1 MNVEISKKIGEIAA
15 LFKNTKYKEIYTGM
29 MKKYTYKIVL
39 LALLTLGTVTNL
51 WAQNNAGTIRGTVK
65 DEKDAVVGDAAVLLY
80 LDDNLV
86 EAKKSDPNGTFSFVN
101 LNPGSYT
108 IKINK
113 IGYKDFVKEDI
124 EVTPNNTKNIILDI
138 ETKNY
143 VFSPTTVKK
152 NRDQEKSLKNDQT
165 TTTISQARLVQTG
178 QRGFTSLAGLSSG
191 VTATASGLSGRGSRT
206 DATAYFIDGVRV
218 FSNTI
223 SQGMSGSVDI
233 LQAGIPAQYGDFTG
247 LGVSITTK
255 GGVSARKS
263 KSIEIVSSS
272 MFNPYH
278 NNLIEGFIATPI
290 LFKTNP
296 LYSSTS
302 VGEPKK
308 IAIAAL
314 NFGGNFSYQRDV
326 PSYIGYY
333 QIKDEALAEL
343 EKNPLAVNKDGGFVN
358 AASFLGANDFNNVKV
373 RENARSYSSNM
384 QAKLDFR
391 LSDLSTLSFFTN
403 FVYGNSTAPGSSNG
417 AMMTY
422 KTNPLNTQ
430 TSVLSYLKFT
440 QRFKDP
446 DSTKRAN
453 GSTLNNAYFTVRF
466 DYQSTWTKSQDANFR
481 DNIFE
486 YGFIGKF
493 KHYPTE
499 AYSFNL
505 AANPNSPAKM
515 FVDQNG
521 DTVYLKNFYEQSGFR
536 DTSIKFIA
544 SDINQVRANY
554 TQNVFDKTEEQGGRI
569 TSDNQI
575 LFNQGLLNG
584 YNPNSIYSLFNVPGI
599 QQASYSK
606 AQSERYTLYALGE
619 AELKGAAKAD
629 KKSSSHA
636 LQFGLT
642 YEQTV
647 NRGYGLAA
655 NNLWRLMYQLA
666 NSHISELDKSN
677 PILVYDA
684 NGTFQDTVKYNR
696 LVSAD
701 KQSNF
706 DREFRNKLIS
716 QGATDVYGKP
726 VTATTFIDVNSYN
739 PGDFKLN
746 MFSADELLN
755 NGSSFVNYYGYDH
768 LGNKLRG
775 RPSINDFLQDKNKR
789 SIGAFMPIYTAAWFQ
804 DKFYLDELEFRLG
817 LRLERY
823 DANQLVLKDPYSL
836 YPIRTAGEVNSI
848 DGNPI
853 SHPSNIGSDYAV
865 YVNDVKNPT
874 KILGYRSENTWYDAT
889 GKQLSTPD
897 LIANQTSNGKIAPY
911 LVNPNQTEITENSFK
926 DYKPKVNILPRVFF
940 KFPLNNKSLF
950 YASYDV
956 LAQRPSA
963 GANFL
968 TIDDYFYML
977 QKNSGTLA
985 NPALTSRITT
995 DYQIGFKQQVSKSTL
1010 LSVISYYRE
1019 TKNDISVYQYNQA
1032 YPLTYISYNNIDF
1045 STVKGF
1051 ILELDYKSK
1060 KNISLNG
1067 NYTLQIADGTGSN
1080 INSQRA
1086 LIASNQPNLRS
1097 LFPLGDL
1104 DIRHQLKGIFN
1115 WEFLDDNKA
1124 KKTVYYGPVIG
1135 KTKILKNT
1143 NFNVTYS
1150 ATSGLPYTATSAPV
1164 QLGSADRAT
1173 IKGTPYGSRLPW
1185 QFNTNLNISKDIMLN
1200 WNDKTTG
1207 KSKGAYLQVYYLI
1220 TNLLNTKNV
1229 FGVYQYTGTASD
1241 DGFLNSAKG
1250 QQYLSTTLSSEAYN
1264 YYYRTAVNSPGNY
1277 QAPRFMRIGA
1287 KLYF

>member
-1 MNVEISKKIGEIAA
+1 MI
-15 LFKNTKYKEIYTGM
+15 
-29 MKKYTYKIVL
+29 KYTYKIVL
-39 LALLTLGTVTNL
+39 LAFLTLCSAANVFG
-51 WAQNNAGTIRGTVK
+51 QNNAGTIRGTVK
-65 DEKDAVVGDAAVLLY
+65 DEKEKAVGNAVVLLY
-80 LDDNLV
+80 QDDNLV
-86 EAKKSDPNGTFSFVN
+86 GQKTTDPNGTFSFANVDPGYYIIKVN
-101 LNPGSYT
+101 RT
-108 IKINK
+108 
-113 IGYKDFVKEDI
+113 GYKDFDYPLF
-124 EVTPNNTKNIILDI
+124 EVTPNNTSEINISI
-138 ETKNY
+138 ETSDY
-143 VFSPTTVKK
+143 VFDNVNKKVDKAQGDKFKSTSTTAVINQKTLIK
-152 NRDQEKSLKNDQT
+152 
-165 TTTISQARLVQTG
+165 TG
-178 QRGFTSLAGLSSG
+178 LRGFGALAGLQSG

-218 FSNTI
+218 FSNSLT
-223 SQGMSGSVDI
+223 QGMSGSVDI

-247 LGVSITTK
+247 LGVSYTTK

-278 NNLIEGFIATPI
+278 YNLIEGFIATPI
-290 LFKTNP
+290 LFKANP
-296 LYSSTS
+296 RYSATSTK
-302 VGEPKK
+302 EPKK

-314 NFGGNFSYQRDV
+314 NFGGNFSYQKDA

-333 QIKDEALAEL
+333 QIKDEKLAEL
-343 EKNPLAVNKDGGFVN
+343 EKNPLAVNKDGGFVS

-373 RENARSYSSNM
+373 RDNARSFSSNM
-384 QAKLDFR
+384 QAKFDFR
-391 LSDLSTLSFFTN
+391 LSDLSTLSLFGN
-403 FVYGNSTAPGSSNG
+403 FVYGNSTAPGATNG
-417 AMMTY
+417 SMMSY
-422 KTNPLNTQ
+422 KTNPLSTS
-430 TSVLSYLKFT
+430 TSVLAYAKFT

-446 DSTKRAN
+446 DSTKKAN
-453 GSTLNNAYFTVRF
+453 GTTLNNAYFTVRF
-466 DYQSTWTKSQDANFR
+466 DYQSSWGTTQDINFKK
-481 DNIFE
+481 DFFD
-486 YGFIGKF
+486 YGYIGQF
-493 KHYPTE
+493 KHYPTPF
-499 AYSFNL
+499 YSVVINN
-505 AANPNSPAKM
+505 NPNSPAKL
-515 FVDQNG
+515 FVDQHG
-521 DTVYLKNFYEQSGFR
+521 DSVYLKNYFEQTGFR
-536 DTSIKFIA
+536 DTSIRFTAA
-544 SDINQVRANY
+544 SENQVRANY
-554 TQNVFDKTEEQGGRI
+554 TQNVFDKTKEQGQSI

-584 YNPNSIYSLFNVPGI
+584 YNPNAIYSLFNIPGI
-599 QQASYSK
+599 QQAGYNKS
-606 AQSERYTLYALGE
+606 QSERYTLYALGE

-647 NRGYGLAA
+647 NRGYGLGA

-666 NSHISELDKSN
+666 NSHISELDKNN
-677 PILVYDA
+677 PILSYDA
-684 NGTFQDTVKYNR
+684 NGTFQDTIKYNR

-701 KQSNF
+701 KQTNF
-706 DREFRNKLIS
+706 DKSFRDKLIS

-726 VTATTFIDVNSYN
+726 ITATTFIDINSYK
-739 PGDFKLN
+739 PSDFSLN

-755 NGSSFVNYYGYDH
+755 NGSSYVSYYGYDH

-775 RPSINDFLQDKNKR
+775 KPSLNDFLQDPTKR

-804 DKFYLDELEFRLG
+804 DKFYLDDLEFRLG

-823 DANQLVLKDPYSL
+823 DANQVTLKDPYSL
-836 YPIRTAGEVNSI
+836 YPIKTAGEVTNI
-848 DGNPI
+848 DGNAVT
-853 SHPSNIGSDYAV
+853 HPSNIGSDYAV

-874 KILGYRSENTWYDAT
+874 KILGYRKENTWYDAS

-897 LIANQTSNGKIAPY
+897 LIANQTTNGKIAPY
-911 LVNPNQTEITENSFK
+911 LVNPNQQVITENSFK

-950 YASYDV
+950 FASYDV

-968 TIDDYFYML
+968 TIDDYYYMT

-995 DYQIGFKQQVSKSTL
+995 DYQIGFKQQISKNTL
-1010 LSVISYYRE
+1010 LSVTSYYRE

-1060 KNISLNG
+1060 NNITLNG

-1115 WEFLDDNKA
+1115 WEFPDDDKG
-1124 KKTVYYGPVIG
+1124 KKIKYMGPIIG

-1143 NFNVTYS
+1143 NFNITYS
-1150 ATSGLPYTATSAPV
+1150 ATSGLPYTATSSPV

-1185 QFNTNLNISKDIMLN
+1185 QFNTNLNISKDIQLN
-1200 WNDKTTG
+1200 WKDKESG
-1207 KSKGAYLQVYYLI
+1207 KSKGAYMQVYFLT
-1220 TNLLNTKNV
+1220 TNLLNTRNV
-1229 FGVYQYTGTASD
+1229 FGVYQYTGSAAD
-1241 DGFLNSAKG
+1241 DGYLNSAKG
-1250 QQYLSTTLSSEAYN
+1250 QQYLKTTLSSEAYN
-1264 YYYRTAVNSPGNY
+1264 YYYKTAVNSPGNY